1 MSFAIG
7 AASYAAQ
14 RLISLFSQIAPTPS
28 TASDSSGASTAASS
42 GATPASGA
50 APDNSLTGSTQ
61 PSLSDQILATLMQIQ
76 GADGTASSGTGATAS
91 GSTDPVQSLFNAMDT
106 DDDGSVSQT
115 EMESYLEKAGATQG
129 QADAVYSALDPNG
142 SSSGVS
148 ENQMAGALQQAQGSG
163 GGHHHHHHHAS
174 GASSS
179 NNPIDQLMS
188 LLDGNQDGSVSQD
201 EFSSVVT
208 ANGGTASEAA
218 TDFTALDSDKSG
230 SLSSADFATAWQNI
244 QNQQGGGS
252 FVNTILDAFAK
263 ANGTAA
269 TAATTSVTA

>member
-1 MSFAIG
+1 
-7 AASYAAQ
+7 
-14 RLISLFSQIAPTPS
+14 
-28 TASDSSGASTAASS
+28 
-42 GATPASGA
+42 
-50 APDNSLTGSTQ
+50 
-61 PSLSDQILATLMQIQ
+61 
-76 GADGTASSGTGATAS
+76 
-91 GSTDPVQSLFNAMDT
+91 
-106 DDDGSVSQT
+106 
-115 EMESYLEKAGATQG
+115 
-129 QADAVYSALDPNG
+129 
-142 SSSGVS
+142 
-148 ENQMAGALQQAQGSG
+148 
-163 GGHHHHHHHAS
+163 
-174 GASSS
+174 
-179 NNPIDQLMS
+179 MS